1 MSNNKKQPLFD
12 KGNLWCPGCPLGLIW
27 RRILTV
33 LGSNAIA
40 SIGSSCSGMSAVLHP
55 SPVNIPTIHVGMPG
69 PAATMTGIS
78 VALEILRL
86 KGKRPKDEKTTVF
99 AVAGDGGTADI
110 GMASLSGAAERNDD
124 GIYICFDNEA
134 YMNTGIQRSSLTP
147 QFSWTT
153 TTLSGKAQFKKNLAM
168 IMAAH
173 QVPYVATSTVG
184 YLKDFSNKLKKARDI
199 GPGFK
204 FIHLL
209 GPCPIGWRFPT
220 ELTMEISRLA
230 VETGIWPLYE
240 VQHGRLRMTVKIKE
254 RKHVREYL
262 KRQKRFS
269 HLDDKIIDEIDRM
282 VEENPMPTFLETKD
296 C

>member
-1 MSNNKKQPLFD
+1 
-12 KGNLWCPGCPLGLIW
+12 
-27 RRILTV
+27 
-33 LGSNAIA
+33 
-40 SIGSSCSGMSAVLHP
+40 
-55 SPVNIPTIHVGMPG
+55 MPG
-69 PAATMTGIS
+69 PAAGMTGIS
-78 VALEILRL
+78 AAMEILRL
-86 KGKRPKDEKTTVF
+86 KGKRPSNERTTVF

-124 GIYICFDNEA
+124 GVYICFDNEA

-153 TTLSGKAQFKKNLAM
+153 TTLSGKPQSKKNLAM

-173 QVPYVATSTVG
+173 QIPYVATATIG
-184 YLKDFSNKLKKARDI
+184 YLKDFTDKLTNARDL

-220 ELTMEISRLA
+220 EMTMEISRLA
-230 VETGIWPLYE
+230 VETGIWPLFE
-240 VQHGRLRMTVKIKE
+240 VERGVLRVTKEITE

-262 KRQKRFS
+262 KPQKRFS
-269 HLDDKIIDEIDRM
+269 HLDEEAMDKIDQMIAA
-282 VEENPMPTFLETKD
+282 NPSPQCFDFGITLAL
-296 C
+296 

>member
-1 MSNNKKQPLFD
+1 MSRNKKEPLFA

-27 RRILTV
+27 RKIVEVT
-33 LGSNAIA
+33 GPHAMA
-40 SIGSSCSGMSAVLHP
+40 SIGSTCSGMSAVLHP
-55 SPVNIPTIHVGMPG
+55 SPLNIPTIHVGMPG
-69 PAATMTGIS
+69 PAAAMAGIS
-78 VALEILRL
+78 AALEILRK
-86 KGKRPKDEKTTVF
+86 KGKRPKDEKITVF

-147 QFSWTT
+147 QYSWTT
-153 TTLSGKAQFKKNLAM
+153 TTLTGKPQFKKNLAM

-173 QVPYVATSTVG
+173 AIPYVATATVG
-184 YLKDFSNKLKKARDI
+184 FLKDFTDKMKKARDM

-209 GPCPIGWRFPT
+209 GPCPVGWRFPT
-220 ELTMEISRLA
+220 EMTMEISRLA

-240 VQHGRLRMTVKIKE
+240 VEGGRLRVTVEIKE
-254 RKHVREYL
+254 RKHVRDYL
-262 KRQKRFS
+262 KPQKRFS
-269 HLDDKIIDEIDRM
+269 HMTDETLDEMDRM
-282 VEENPMPTFLETKD
+282 IQANPLPGLLSMQD
-296 C
+296 A